1 MVDVLLSTL
10 NAKYLHSAFGLR
22 YLYANL
28 GALKPRAAIKEFD
41 INLRVS
47 DIAEDILAHSPRV
60 LGLGVYIWNATQT
73 LELVSILKRLAP
85 EMIIVLGGPEISHE
99 TEAQTLCALA
109 DYVVCGEGEVAFR
122 ELTVQLLAG
131 ERPATKILHP
141 APPEITEL
149 QMPYAEYSEHDCQHR
164 VIYVEASRGCPFS
177 CEFCLSS
184 LDERVRAFPLDAFLT
199 QMESL
204 LAKGVRQFKFVD
216 RTFNLQI
223 ETSRKILQF
232 FLDRYEPGLFVH
244 FEMIP
249 DRLPAALRE
258 IIAAYPAGA
267 LQFEVGVQTLNTDVE
282 KRISR
287 RQNQERMAENFA
299 FLQTTG
305 VHVHADLIA
314 GLPGEDLGSFE
325 RGFDRLEA
333 MGAQEIQLGI
343 LKRLRGTP
351 IVRHDA
357 EFSMVYSPLPPYE
370 ILKNTTID
378 FATLQRIKRF
388 AKFWDVFANSGNFK
402 ETVVLIGRR
411 FAPFM
416 MFSDWLYPLLGK
428 TWGISLHRQYE
439 LVWDYGCAQGWDK
452 ADLSLRLLHDYGRS
466 GRPDHPAWML
476 EHLSAEERTALP
488 RRAPK
493 SSLPKR
499 QARHLEN
506 AP

>member
-1 MVDVLLSTL
+1 MTDILLSTL

-28 GALKPRAAIKEFD
+28 GVLKPRAAIKEFD
-41 INLRVS
+41 INLRVA
-47 DIAEDILAHSPRV
+47 DIAEDILAANPRV
-60 LGLGVYIWNATQT
+60 LGLGVYIWNATQS
-73 LELVSILKRLAP
+73 LELVTMLKRLRP
-85 EMIIVLGGPEISHE
+85 ELIIVLGGPEVSYE

-109 DYVVCGEGEVAFR
+109 DYVICGEGEIAFA
-122 ELTVQLLAG
+122 ELAEKLLAG
-131 ERPATKILHP
+131 ERPEPRVQHP
-141 APPEITEL
+141 PPPELANL
-149 QMPYAEYSEHDCQHR
+149 QMPYAEYSAQDCAHR
-164 VIYVEASRGCPFS
+164 VIYVEASRGCPFA

-184 LDERVRAFPLDAFLT
+184 LDERVRSFPLDAFLT
-199 QMESL
+199 EMQAL

-223 ETSRKILQF
+223 ETSKRILQF
-232 FLDRYEPGLFVH
+232 FLDRHEPGLFVH

-258 IIAAYPAGA
+258 IIAAFPAGA
-267 LQFEVGVQTLNTDVE
+267 LQFEVGVQTLNTEVE

-314 GLPGEDLGSFE
+314 GLPGEDLESFA

-351 IVRHDA
+351 IVRHDV
-357 EFSMVYSPLPPYE
+357 EFGMVYNATPPYE
-370 ILKNTTID
+370 ILKTAALS
-378 FATLQRIKRF
+378 FADLQRIKRF

-402 ETVVLIGRR
+402 ECMQLLGRR
-411 FAPFM
+411 FASFM
-416 MFSDWLYPLLGK
+416 EFSDWLYPRLGK

-439 LVWDYGCAQGWDK
+439 LFWEYGCEQGWAK
-452 ADLSLRLLHDYGRS
+452 EDLAVRLLRDYGRS

-476 EHLSAEERTALP
+476 EHLSSAERAALP
-488 RRAPK
+488 RRAPR
-493 SSLPKR
+493 STLPKR
-499 QARHLEN
+499 QARHLEVVT
-506 AP
+506 